1 MQDIQQQESH
11 PLGGFLLQQSVKKYL
26 ARRLDLYYSSIIEA
40 RQPPKPQEIVM
51 AATTKYESRQ
61 EVIDAIKAMREYPS
75 WSEKT
80 SYTTTAEEVV
90 DDADRVC
97 TEQAPAGWS
106 WNMVAK
112 VAKYMIQKNENAARA
127 FLLY

>member
-1 MQDIQQQESH
+1 
-11 PLGGFLLQQSVKKYL
+11 
-26 ARRLDLYYSSIIEA
+26 
-40 RQPPKPQEIVM
+40 M
-51 AATTKYESRQ
+51 AATTKYESKQ
-61 EVIDAIKAMREYPS
+61 DVIDAIKAMREYPR
-75 WSEKT
+75 WSEKN

-106 WNMVAK
+106 LNMVAK
-112 VAKYMIQKNENAARA
+112 VAKYMIQKNENATRA

>member
-1 MQDIQQQESH
+1 
-11 PLGGFLLQQSVKKYL
+11 
-26 ARRLDLYYSSIIEA
+26 
-40 RQPPKPQEIVM
+40 M
-51 AATTKYESRQ
+51 AATNYQSRQ
-61 EVIDAIKAMREYPS
+61 EVIDAIEAMREYPR

-80 SYTTTAEEVV
+80 SYTQTAEEVV

-112 VAKYMIQKNENAARA
+112 VAKHMIQKNENAARV
-127 FLLY
+127 FLFY